1 MSQSAGSGLAAS
13 TGISSRRITRWSFS
27 SLARAGW
34 RASSVEPGKDH
45 PLSSCEGARV
55 PRETRRHAFRA
66 SRLAMGAPV
75 RDPKNF
81 VQVRIHFEHLGTR
94 APARGRDENPWGVW
108 NSPDNASSALSN
120 RAQEG
125 TAMIVSTKRPLK
137 DTEYRIQELELT
149 KDGGLRLETLSTQYA
164 HPITITLDS
173 EEADR
178 IETKLYRA
186 EKGSRVK
193 VEDS

>member
-1 MSQSAGSGLAAS
+1 MPSGRAAS
-13 TGISSRRITRWSFS
+13 LW
-27 SLARAGW
+27 
-34 RASSVEPGKDH
+34 VP
-45 PLSSCEGARV
+45 CEGSEEFRPSSDPLRALGEHV
-55 PRETRRHAFRA
+55 PQRGA
-66 SRLAMGAPV
+66 AM
-75 RDPKNF
+75 KT
-81 VQVRIHFEHLGTR
+81 LG
-94 APARGRDENPWGVW
+94 GVW

-137 DTEYRIQELELT
+137 DTECRIQELELT

-164 HPITITLDS
+164 HPITIALDS
-173 EEADR
+173 EELDR
-178 IETKLYRA
+178 IETKLHRA

>member
-1 MSQSAGSGLAAS
+1 
-13 TGISSRRITRWSFS
+13 
-27 SLARAGW
+27 
-34 RASSVEPGKDH
+34 
-45 PLSSCEGARV
+45 
-55 PRETRRHAFRA
+55 
-66 SRLAMGAPV
+66 MGAPV
-75 RDPKNF
+75 RDPKNSSKF
-81 VQVRIHFEHLGTR
+81 GSTSSTWGTR
-94 APARGRDENPWGVW
+94 APARGRDESPWGVW

-178 IETKLYRA
+178 I
-186 EKGSRVK
+186 
-193 VEDS
+193 

>member
-1 MSQSAGSGLAAS
+1 MKAVRGSGV
-13 TGISSRRITRWSFS
+13 
-27 SLARAGW
+27 SL
-34 RASSVEPGKDH
+34 
-45 PLSSCEGARV
+45 
-55 PRETRRHAFRA
+55 
-66 SRLAMGAPV
+66 
-75 RDPKNF
+75 
-81 VQVRIHFEHLGTR
+81 
-94 APARGRDENPWGVW
+94 
-108 NSPDNASSALSN
+108 DNASSALRN

-173 EEADR
+173 EEVDR
-178 IETKLYRA
+178 IETKLHRA